1 MAYDITLGRTEKDRQ
16 KFGKEGTIF
25 LGKQYVKMGQTSS
38 LSNEVY
44 VDVARSHVI
53 FVCGKRGSGKSYTLG
68 ILAEGMAMLPQ
79 EIAENIAVLILD
91 TMGIYWT
98 MKYPNKK
105 DEQLLQQWG
114 VKSMPIGVVVYT
126 PVGYYDKFKKQGI
139 PTDYP
144 FSIKPSELSSSD
156 WCLSFDIEQNSPL
169 GVFIESIIVEFQ
181 DEKKDYSIED
191 ILAKI
196 KSSEKVSQDV
206 KNAADNRFS
215 SAMRWGLFS
224 TEGTPMEKL
233 IHAGQITV
241 LDVSCYAMIPGAEG
255 LKSLAI
261 GLVAQKLFLSRME
274 SRKTEEF
281 NAIKK
286 EMSYLLQPETAEKP
300 VEPLVWIIIDEA
312 HEFLPREG
320 RTSASNSLITILRE
334 GRQPGISLI
343 LATQQPGKI
352 HTDVMTQSDIVISHR
367 LTAKLDVDSLST
379 LMQSYMREGLDKL
392 LNILPETSGAALVF
406 DDTNERIFP
415 IQTRPRITWHGG
427 GSPTAIPEKKKL
439 FEF

>member
-1 MAYDITLGRTEKDRQ
+1 MAYDIILGRLEKDRQ
-16 KFGKEGTIF
+16 KLGKEGAIF

-68 ILAEGMAMLPQ
+68 ILAEGMAMLPN

-98 MKYPNKK
+98 MKYPNKR

-114 VKSMPIGVVVYT
+114 VRSMPIGVIIYT
-126 PVGYYDKFKKQGI
+126 PVGYFDKFRKQGI
-139 PTDYP
+139 PTDFP
-144 FSIKPSELSSSD
+144 FSMKPSELSAAD
-156 WCLSFDIEQNSPL
+156 WCLTFGIEQNSPL
-169 GVFIESIIVEFQ
+169 GVFIERLVE
-181 DEKKDYSIED
+181 ELNEESRNYSIED
-191 ILAKI
+191 ILMKI
-196 KSSEKVSQDV
+196 KSEERISQEIRD
-206 KNAADNRFS
+206 AAENRFS
-215 SAMRWGLFS
+215 SAMKWGLFS
-224 TEGTPMEKL
+224 SEGTPIEKL

-255 LKSLAI
+255 LKSLVI
-261 GLVAQKLFLSRME
+261 GLISKKLFLSRME
-274 SRKTEEF
+274 SRKQEEF
-281 NAIKK
+281 NSLKQDMHYIL
-286 EMSYLLQPETAEKP
+286 EPESIGKP
-300 VEPLVWIIIDEA
+300 VNPLVWLIVDEA

-320 RTSASNSLITILRE
+320 KTSATDALLTILRE

-367 LTAKLDVDSLST
+367 LTARIDVDALAT
-379 LMQSYMREGLDKL
+379 LMQSYMREGLDKQ
-392 LNILPETSGAALVF
+392 LNVLPETNGAALVF
-406 DDTNERIFP
+406 DDTNERLFP

-427 GSPTAIPEKKKL
+427 SSPSAIPEKKKL